1 MKIALFL
8 TLVTMTQMTFAK
20 QVQTDCPMMSES
32 NSRKNTKSD
41 MSNKEVV
48 RKNTKA
54 RVSHQ

>member
-8 TLVTMTQMTFAK
+8 TLVTMTQMTFAR

-41 MSNKEVV
+41 ISSKEIT